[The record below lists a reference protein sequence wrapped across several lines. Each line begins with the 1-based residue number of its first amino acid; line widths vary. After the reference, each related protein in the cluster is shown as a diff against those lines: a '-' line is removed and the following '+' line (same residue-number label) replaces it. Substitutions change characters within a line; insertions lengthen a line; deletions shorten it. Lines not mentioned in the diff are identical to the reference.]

1 MSILHIM
8 EIRGKKV
15 VLRAIEV
22 GDLEQLNVW
31 ANDPDI
37 QHGLGG
43 WHFPTS
49 MNDQHKWFDQL
60 SVHSLNQRFAIH
72 TEQQG
77 LIGTTNL
84 MEIDWK
90 NRHAHHGLMLGNK
103 DTRGKGL
110 GLDVVM
116 AVMRYAFEDL
126 GFNRL
131 DGSIIEHNTA
141 SMKLYLGKCGWK
153 EEGRQRNWYYRQ
165 GRFWDR
171 IIVGVTQD
179 DYADLCALVNYWKD

>member
-1 MSILHIM
+1 M

-15 VLRAIEV
+15 ILRAIEV
-22 GDLEQLNVW
+22 CDLEQLNVW
-31 ANDPDI
+31 ANDPEI
-37 QHGLGG
+37 QYGLAG

-49 MNDQHKWFDQL
+49 MIDQRKWYDNL
-60 SVHSLNQRFAIH
+60 SVNSLQQRFAIH
-72 TEQQG
+72 TEELG

-90 NRHAHHGLMLGNK
+90 NRHAFHGLMLGSK
-103 DTRGKGL
+103 EVRGKGL

-126 GFNRL
+126 GFERL
-131 DGSIIEHNTA
+131 DGSMIEHNEA
-141 SMKLYLGKCGWK
+141 SLKLYIGKCGWQ
-153 EEGRQRNWYYRQ
+153 EEGRQRRWYFRQ

-171 IIVGVTQD
+171 IMVGVTRG
-179 DYADLCALVNYWKD
+179 DYADLCTRTNYWGS